1 MIVLGLV
8 GAGVAS
14 KAIVVGE
21 AVLGADAVMA
31 AVVAESGIA

>member
-21 AVLGADAVMA
+21 AVLGADAIMA
-31 AVVAESGIA
+31 AAVAGRGIA

>member
-8 GAGVAS
+8 GVGVAS

-21 AVLGADAVMA
+21 AVFEAGAVMA
-31 AVVAESGIA
+31 AVVAGSGIA

>member
-8 GAGVAS
+8 GTSVAS

-31 AVVAESGIA
+31 AVVAGSGIA